1 MAAIGIILMA
11 IGGIIMF
18 IFGIILL
25 IKAFQESVLWGLGY
39 LFVPFVS
46 LIFVIKFWDI
56 CKTPFL
62 RSLIGLAIY
71 IVGIILYY
79 PTLAEASAG
88 MPAPTP

>member
-1 MAAIGIILMA
+1 MILMG

-39 LFVPFVS
+39 LLVPFVG
-46 LIFVIKFWDI
+46 LVFIIKFWDI

-62 RSLIGLAIY
+62 YSLLGTAIY
-71 IVGIILYY
+71 IVGMLMMG
-79 PTLAEASAG
+79 PSMSEVGSPL
-88 MPAPTP
+88 PQ